1 MHVLLYKTV
10 EGNDVRV
17 KRGDKSDV
25 CQSNVSNGGWK
36 LQSDFDD
43 AISPD
48 WHLRSA
54 CDEPVIRIG
63 LAQRFESSRIVANV
77 DGRGRIKNETV
88 VQRVDLLGRGR
99 KRRDRRNGR
108 NGEGSFERFVLGVR
122 FCRRLL
128 SILFRFLAGSNGVNK
143 SLEFRLLK
151 FAVDP
156 FLNLWV
162 RFLTSCAILLE

>member
-1 MHVLLYKTV
+1 MHVLLHQAV
-10 EGNDVRV
+10 EGDNVRV
-17 KRGDKSDV
+17 KRGNKSNV
-25 CQSNVSNGGWK
+25 CQSNFSNDSWK
-36 LQSDFDD
+36 LQSNFDD

-54 CDEPVIRIG
+54 YDEPVIRIG

-122 FCRRLL
+122 FCRRLVFL
-128 SILFRFLAGSNGVNK
+128 LLFFAGPNGVNK
-143 SLEFRLLK
+143 SLKSRPFKLT
-151 FAVDP
+151 VDT
-156 FLNLWV
+156 FLNLWI
-162 RFLTSCAILLE
+162 RFLTS